1 MERIEKYRDIILRV
15 LREYIQVPSAYG
27 DMVDELIVDRETDRY
42 LWMARGYQKHKR
54 IHACVVRIDIVD
66 GKLWIQQD
74 NTEGIAPELERYGVA
89 KEHIVLGFRPPDI
102 RPYTGYA
109 VE

>member
-1 MERIEKYRDIILRV
+1 MDGIEKYREIILRV
-15 LREYIQVPSAYG
+15 LGEYTEVPPAYG
-27 DMVDELIVDRETDRY
+27 EMVDEIIVDREADRY
-42 LWMARGYQKHKR
+42 LWMTRGYQKSKR
-54 IHACVVRIDIVD
+54 IHACIVRIDIIN

-74 NTEGIAPELERYGVA
+74 NTEGIAPELERYGIP
-89 KEHIVLGFRPPDI
+89 KEHIVLGFHPADI